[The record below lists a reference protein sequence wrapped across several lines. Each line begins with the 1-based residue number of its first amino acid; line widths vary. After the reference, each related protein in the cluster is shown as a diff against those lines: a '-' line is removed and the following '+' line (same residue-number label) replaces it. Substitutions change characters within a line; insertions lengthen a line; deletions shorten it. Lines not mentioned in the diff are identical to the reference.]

1 MFRKTETKFY
11 LSEEITRQNG
21 QAVKPTQLR
30 IPSDQDQKIARKQQQ
45 QQFLTPQELPS
56 HTPGAMFGGV
66 KEKRR
71 CLCRLFRHKVSK
83 QQQIQWKVDKSISI
97 LIS

>member
-83 QQQIQWKVDKSISI
+83 QQQILWKVDESISI